1 MAYSTTYTDI
11 KTDLINLT
19 DEDSAEFLASI
30 DAIIGLAESQCLHDL
45 DLEQF
50 QQELAVGNT
59 VSGTRTVARP
69 ATLLKANSLWVT
81 VAGEKK
87 PLRKRTYDYCQF
99 YAPTIATLGEPV
111 MYAELNESSYYLV
124 PSPDAIYAIG
134 AYGLVR
140 PAGLGSGATPLESTW
155 LSVHAGD
162 LLLYACLV
170 GSEQYLSNKNQISE
184 WKTNYTDRLAK
195 AKVELRGI
203 ARDDYLLSRPASQ
216 TGQPL

>member
-1 MAYSTTYTDI
+1 MAYSTTYTTL

-19 DEDSAEFLASI
+19 DEGSAEFLASI
-30 DAIIGLAESQCLHDL
+30 DTIIGLGETQVLRDL

-50 QQELAVGNT
+50 QSEVSVGNT
-59 VSGTRTVARP
+59 VAGTRTIARP

-87 PLRKRTYDYCQF
+87 PLRKRTYDYCLM
-99 YAPTIATLGEPV
+99 YAPTVATQAEPV
-111 MYAELNESSYYLV
+111 MYAELDETSYYLV
-124 PSPDAIYAIG
+124 PTPNAAYAVG

-140 PAGLGSGATPLESTW
+140 PAGLSGSVSTTW
-155 LSVHAGD
+155 LSTHAGD

-170 GSEQYLSNKNQISE
+170 ASEKYLSNKAQVDT
-184 WKTNYTDRLAK
+184 WKEDYTDRLAK

-203 ARDDYLLSRPASQ
+203 ARDDYQVSRPASQ
-216 TGQPL
+216 TGAPL